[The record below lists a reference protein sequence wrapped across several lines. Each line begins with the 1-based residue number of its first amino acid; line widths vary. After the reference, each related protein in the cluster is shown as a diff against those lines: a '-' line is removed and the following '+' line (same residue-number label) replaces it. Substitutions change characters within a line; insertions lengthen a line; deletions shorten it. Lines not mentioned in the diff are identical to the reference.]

1 MSIPSQA
8 RVYTPP
14 RMIRHET
21 EDFFVELGT
30 HIAKLRKELDMTQE
44 DLAKEL
50 GLRQPVIASY
60 ETGRRRM
67 PLPVLLKVAEAL
79 HVTVEDLVPE
89 TDASKPRKR
98 GPVPKI
104 ERTMAKLRTL
114 PDDKQKVISD
124 MVDALSS
131 NR

>member
-1 MSIPSQA
+1 MSIPY
-8 RVYTPP
+8 RTWVYNPP

-21 EDFFVELGT
+21 EDFFVELGA

-44 DLAKEL
+44 ELAKEV

-79 HVTVEDLVPE
+79 HVAVEELVPAV
-89 TDASKPRKR
+89 DASKPRKR

-104 ERTMAKLRTL
+104 ERQWAKLRTL
-114 PDDKQKVISD
+114 PDDKQKIISEMID
-124 MVDALSS
+124 SWT
-131 NR
+131 R